1 MTKKR
6 PWIKYITKDDMPND
20 DLLTFSDYVGI
31 EETVDI
37 VLALPGLTIPIPRK
51 PFRIAKEKYIID
63 NFNGTKYSINQLA
76 LDCDLSTKQVYKILR
91 RHFEKQ
97 KKKNS

>member
-1 MTKKR
+1 MTKER
-6 PWIKYITKDDMPND
+6 PWMKYITKDDMPND

-31 EETVDI
+31 EKTVDI

-63 NFNGTKYSINQLA
+63 NFDGTKYCICCISYAFRNNQ
-76 LDCDLSTKQVYKILR
+76 DCQPVPP
-91 RHFEKQ
+91 
-97 KKKNS
+97 

>member
-6 PWIKYITKDDMPND
+6 PWMKYITKDDMPND

-37 VLALPGLTIPIPRK
+37 VLALPGLIIPIPRK
-51 PFRIAKEKYIID
+51 PFRIAKERYIID

-76 LDCDLSTKQVYKILR
+76 LDCDMSVKQVYKILR
-91 RHFEKQ
+91 KHLSKQ
-97 KKKNS
+97 KKDNS